1 MKIRRKTVLAKT
13 YKPHSF
19 EAQSNMTIYVVFWL
33 CFARIRVQIYL
44 QDFFFFFLLLTAF
57 YILIFILIFQNHSM
71 AVMSIVSS
79 ILHQPLGWEK
89 SPSILKLY
97 SYCNGLRFSGCK
109 MHCQNYYISEK
120 TKWLCLNYGHTFHCL
135 KYNPTLNTRKKKKK
149 HIYISPVKKGCAQSD
164 FTILYTH
171 MHLNLNIF

>member
-1 MKIRRKTVLAKT
+1 
-13 YKPHSF
+13 
-19 EAQSNMTIYVVFWL
+19 
-33 CFARIRVQIYL
+33 
-44 QDFFFFFLLLTAF
+44 
-57 YILIFILIFQNHSM
+57 
-71 AVMSIVSS
+71 MSIVSS

-135 KYNPTLNTRKKKKK
+135 KYNPTLNTRKKKKN
-149 HIYISPVKKGCAQSD
+149 IYTSVLSKKGVLKVTLPFYILTCIWIWIFLKNSISLYFLKLILHFFLFSKELLHSWQNKSRVWHLTFQSLA
-164 FTILYTH
+164 FWNNLKI
-171 MHLNLNIF
+171 NLNVWSSYITSNMISKCRVLI